1 MISESRNENDN
12 WHSNETL
19 KTKFSLSSLAKETAN
34 SWVEP
39 RDVTSIV
46 RGKEPLATRP
56 GSRGEATSPAM
67 SINQAVQAS
76 PAIMQS
82 LCRDQINHI
91 HHHVY
96 FTLSE
101 GQKEES
107 CELQVLC
114 KPMDSPSNYCVRE
127 IETCSTKEW
136 FFKNQIKQ
144 KKKFNWNIIALQCY
158 ISFCCITTW
167 IRDMYTYIPSLRSL
181 PPTPTPSFH
190 PSRSSQNMELNSL
203 CYIAASY

>member
-1 MISESRNENDN
+1 M
-12 WHSNETL
+12 
-19 KTKFSLSSLAKETAN
+19 
-34 SWVEP
+34 
-39 RDVTSIV
+39 
-46 RGKEPLATRP
+46 
-56 GSRGEATSPAM
+56 
-67 SINQAVQAS
+67 
-76 PAIMQS
+76 
-82 LCRDQINHI
+82 

-107 CELQVLC
+107 CELQISC

-136 FFKNQIKQ
+136 FFKNQIKP

-158 ISFCCITTW
+158 ISFCCTTTW
-167 IRDMYTYIPSLRSL
+167 IRDMYTYIPSLWTLS
-181 PPTPTPSFH
+181 PTPTPSFY

-203 CYIAASY
+203 CYVSFLLAIYFTLGHVYMSVRLPQFIPPSSSHPLRNEVGPFAEIWMNQEFVIQSEVSQKEKNKYHMLTHTHTYIYMKSGMDM